1 MAGDCGSDCPAAG
14 GFYSYDPNVGGN
26 AVLLA
31 AFAILSLVVP
41 YLGYRSWTPLFSTTL
56 TMGLLAEV
64 LGFVGRVLLH
74 STRDSRTYFFLFL
87 FGTVLGPTFISAS
100 IFIILPHMLGI
111 YGEPVSPLKPLVAGL
126 AFCSLIAVA
135 FAVELVGIIFVAYES
150 ASISRSSGVKITAA
164 GLGIQ
169 AAMLLACSALHFW
182 FTLGLSTQRASIDSS
197 HSRVYTSSKFKRF
210 LMGMEIASALLIV
223 YSVYRIVEFAG
234 GVPGTLF
241 QNQAAFMILGGAIP
255 LLAAIVLTVLHP
267 GIAFGDAWSATSPAK
282 IKGRRG
288 PPPPIKY
295 SAGHAIHH
303 RYDPDIRKQ
312 LSPASERQLRNSA
325 GPPELP
331 AGSPG
336 LPSSPRPPSKPS
348 SPRSPHHA
356 VTRSSIIEKRS
367 SSRSEPMHPVPA
379 PPPPP
384 PPASRGLVNR
394 EELW

>member
-1 MAGDCGSDCPAAG
+1 MAGDCGSTCPAAG

-31 AFAILSLVVP
+31 AFAILTIVVP
-41 YLGYRSWTPLFSTTL
+41 YLGYRSWTPLFSITL

-64 LGFVGRVLLH
+64 VGFVGRVLLH
-74 STRDSRTYFFLFL
+74 STSDSRTYFFLFL
-87 FGTVLGPTFISAS
+87 LGTVLGPTFISAS
-100 IFIILPHMLGI
+100 IFIILPHVLGI
-111 YGEPVSPLKPLVAGL
+111 YGEPVSPFKPLVAGL

-135 FAVELVGIIFVAYES
+135 LAVELVGIIFVAYES

-169 AAMLLACSALHFW
+169 AAMLLACSGLHFW
-182 FTLGLSTQRASIDSS
+182 FTLGLSTQRSSIDPRHS
-197 HSRVYTSSKFKRF
+197 HVYTSPRFKRL
-210 LMGMEIASALLIV
+210 LMGMEVASALLIV

-241 QNQAAFMILGGAIP
+241 QNQTAFMILGGAIP
-255 LLAAIVLTVLHP
+255 LLAAIMLTVLHP

-282 IKGRRG
+282 FKGRRA

-295 SAGHAIHH
+295 APGHAIHH

-312 LSPASERQLRNSA
+312 LSPSSERPLRNSA

-348 SPRSPHHA
+348 SPRSPQHPRTH
-356 VTRSSIIEKRS
+356 SSLAEKRS
-367 SSRSEPMHPVPA
+367 SSRSEPRPQTQAPA
-379 PPPPP
+379 PAPG
-384 PPASRGLVNR
+384 GLVNR